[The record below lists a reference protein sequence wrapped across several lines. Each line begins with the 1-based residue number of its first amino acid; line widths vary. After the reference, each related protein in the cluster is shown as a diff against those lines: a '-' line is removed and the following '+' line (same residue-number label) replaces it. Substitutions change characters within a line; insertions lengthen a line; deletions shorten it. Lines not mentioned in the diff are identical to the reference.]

1 MTNSERTVAGL
12 RFDISNTRQVL
23 EVDARKQM
31 TLAVATMQSFVEQA
45 LVLGHARG
53 VADARDAINDALVNA
68 LAPHRALLGLA
79 AFERIVDAIKVP
91 VRPFE
96 G

>member
-1 MTNSERTVAGL
+1 MTNSERTIAGL
-12 RFDISNTRQVL
+12 RFDIANTRQVL

-53 VADARDAINDALVNA
+53 VADAQTAINDALVNA

-79 AFERIVDAIKVP
+79 AFERIIDAVKAP